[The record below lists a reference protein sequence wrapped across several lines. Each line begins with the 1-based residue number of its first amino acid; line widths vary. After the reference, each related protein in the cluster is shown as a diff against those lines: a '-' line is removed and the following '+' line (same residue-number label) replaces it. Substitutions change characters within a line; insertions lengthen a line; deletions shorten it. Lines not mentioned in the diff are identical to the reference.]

1 MLEHIFGS
9 KSRVVL
15 LRMFINNPEKFF
27 FVREIARSLDL
38 HLNSV
43 RRELNNL
50 EDLGIIQSST
60 KEDLEKEL
68 EKETKDNKKYY
79 KLNRNFIFLDELRSI
94 LIKANL
100 LMKHS
105 FVGKLDKIGDVWLLL
120 LSGVFVGWDTAPAD
134 VLVVGNVNKVK
145 FQKLIHDIEKELGRA
160 VNYTVMSR
168 QDFMYRR
175 GLTDRFLYDLLEH
188 KNIILIDKI
197 NNAQRE
203 TKRRV

>member
-50 EDLGIIQSST
+50 EELGIIQSST

-100 LMKHS
+100 LMKQS